1 MSTATKL
8 QKILDTKSSIKKALQ
23 DKGLTVDDVFSNYPD
38 KVNSMIYKIQIS
50 SSNVSDIII
59 QYLNNVDVLSCKE
72 LFKNSEITEA
82 PLFDT
87 SNITDMSSMFY
98 YCNYLTT
105 VPLYD
110 TSNVT
115 DMSYMFGS
123 SDIELVPLFDT
134 SNVTDMRWMFQGCS
148 NLTTI
153 SEIDMSNV
161 TSAYEMFQYC
171 QKLTT
176 IPLFNTSNVTDMS
189 EMFYGCNN
197 LTTISKLDM
206 SSVTSLGS
214 MFYNCSKLS
223 TINILNLG
231 KQQSVTSLKASSTIW
246 GQGSDEALQSL
257 KDSLITNSFDRKTAG
272 YSTMTIYLS
281 TATKALLTN
290 AEKAQITAKGYT
302 IA

>member
-50 SSNVSDIII
+50 SSNASDIII
-59 QYLNNVDVLSCKE
+59 QYPNNVDVLSCKE
-72 LFKNSEITEA
+72 LFNNSKITEA

-87 SNITDMSSMFY
+87 SNITDMSNMFY
-98 YCNYLTT
+98 SCSKLTTVPLFNTSKVTNMSYMFFYCNYLTT
-105 VPLYD
+105 VPLFD

-123 SDIELVPLFDT
+123 SGIELVPLFDT
-134 SNVTDMRWMFQGCS
+134 SNVTDMS
-148 NLTTI
+148 
-153 SEIDMSNV
+153 
-161 TSAYEMFQYC
+161 Y
-171 QKLTT
+171 
-176 IPLFNTSNVTDMS
+176 
-189 EMFYGCNN
+189 MFYGCNN

-206 SSVTSLGS
+206 SSVTDFGS
-214 MFYNCSKLS
+214 MFNYCSKLS

-231 KQQSVTSLKASSTIW
+231 KQQSVYSTLEANGTIW

-281 TATKALLTN
+281 TATKALLTD